1 MLSILLQT
9 ENLNNLTESVNKVTD
24 SSIRIAQAANDF
36 GALRVAFGVFMI
48 FIIIIVIL
56 FIWQIFVLSGKLN
69 TIYGAAVKTT
79 EYFETSAEGDIGPS
93 QAQVIVRRNFNS
105 WSQAIKYYI
114 LRIRLENHIDDKDK
128 IKVKI
133 DRLVR
138 NEFSELTT
146 YLSNF
151 KCNKKVLSFI
161 VEDDDIQMIED
172 FIFEQVYIPKNDFT
186 ISNMDQSTSIFI
198 NGLKLSYIK
207 KIPQWE
213 NW

>member
-105 WSQAIKYYI
+105 LSQAIKYYI
-114 LRIRLENHIDDKDK
+114 LRIRLENHIDDKNK
-128 IKVKI
+128 VKVKI

-151 KCNKKVLSFI
+151 KCNEKVLSFI
-161 VEDDDIQMIED
+161 VEDDDIQMVED

-207 KIPQWE
+207 KIPQ
-213 NW
+213 

>member
-1 MLSILLQT
+1 MLSILFQT

-79 EYFETSAEGDIGPS
+79 EYFETSAEGDVGPS

-105 WSQAIKYYI
+105 LSQATKYYI
-114 LRIRLENHIDDKDK
+114 LRIRLENHIDDKNK

-151 KCNKKVLSFI
+151 KCNEKVLSFI
-161 VEDDDIQMIED
+161 VEDDDIQMVED

-207 KIPQWE
+207 KIPQ
-213 NW
+213 

>member
-79 EYFETSAEGDIGPS
+79 EYFETSAEGDIGSS
-93 QAQVIVRRNFNS
+93 QAQIIVRRNFNS
-105 WSQAIKYYI
+105 LSQAIKYYI
-114 LRIRLENHIDDKDK
+114 LRIRLENHIDDKNK

-207 KIPQWE
+207 KIPQ
-213 NW
+213 

>member
-79 EYFETSAEGDIGPS
+79 EYFETSAKGDIGPS

-105 WSQAIKYYI
+105 LSQAIKYYI
-114 LRIRLENHIDDKDK
+114 LRIRLENHIDDKNK

-151 KCNKKVLSFI
+151 KCNEKVLSFI
-161 VEDDDIQMIED
+161 VEDDDIQMVED

-207 KIPQWE
+207 KIPQ
-213 NW
+213 

>member
-36 GALRVAFGVFMI
+36 GALRVAFGVFMV

-69 TIYGAAVKTT
+69 TIYGAAIKTT

-105 WSQAIKYYI
+105 LSQAIKYYI
-114 LRIRLENHIDDKDK
+114 LRIRLENHIDDRDRVK
-128 IKVKI
+128 IKI

-151 KCNKKVLSFI
+151 KCNERVLSFI
-161 VEDDDIQMIED
+161 VEDDDIQMLED
-172 FIFEQVYIPKNDFT
+172 FILEQVYIPKDDFT

-207 KIPQWE
+207 KIPQ
-213 NW
+213 

>member
-105 WSQAIKYYI
+105 LSQAIKYYI
-114 LRIRLENHIDDKDK
+114 LRIRLENHIDDKNK

-161 VEDDDIQMIED
+161 VEDDDIQMVED

-198 NGLKLSYIK
+198 NGLKFSYIK
-207 KIPQWE
+207 KIPQ
-213 NW
+213 

>member
-105 WSQAIKYYI
+105 LSQAIKYYI

-151 KCNKKVLSFI
+151 KCNKRVLSFI

-207 KIPQWE
+207 KIPQ
-213 NW
+213 

>member
-69 TIYGAAVKTT
+69 TIYGAAIKTT
-79 EYFETSAEGDIGPS
+79 EYFETSVEGDIGPS
-93 QAQVIVRRNFNS
+93 QAHVIVRRNFNS
-105 WSQAIKYYI
+105 LSQAIKYYI
-114 LRIRLENHIDDKDK
+114 LRIRLENHIDDRDRIK
-128 IKVKI
+128 IKI

-151 KCNKKVLSFI
+151 KCNERVLSFI
-161 VEDDDIQMIED
+161 VEDDDIQMVED
-172 FIFEQVYIPKNDFT
+172 FILEQVYIPKDDFT

-207 KIPQWE
+207 KIPQ
-213 NW
+213 

>member
-105 WSQAIKYYI
+105 LSQAIKYYI
-114 LRIRLENHIDDKDK
+114 LRIRLENHIDDKNK

-161 VEDDDIQMIED
+161 VEDDDIQMVED
-172 FIFEQVYIPKNDFT
+172 FIFEQIYIPKNDFT

-207 KIPQWE
+207 KIPQ
-213 NW
+213 

>member
-9 ENLNNLTESVNKVTD
+9 ENLNDLTESVNKVTD

-105 WSQAIKYYI
+105 LSQAIKYYI

-207 KIPQWE
+207 KIPQ
-213 NW
+213 

>member
-56 FIWQIFVLSGKLN
+56 FIWQIFVLFGKLN

-79 EYFETSAEGDIGPS
+79 EYFETSAEGDVGPS

-105 WSQAIKYYI
+105 LSQAIKYYI
-114 LRIRLENHIDDKDK
+114 LRIRLENHIDDKNK

-133 DRLVR
+133 DRLVK

-151 KCNKKVLSFI
+151 KCNEKVLSFI
-161 VEDDDIQMIED
+161 VEDDDIQMVED

-186 ISNMDQSTSIFI
+186 ISNMDQSTDRKSVV
-198 NGLKLSYIK
+198 
-207 KIPQWE
+207 
-213 NW
+213 

>member
-69 TIYGAAVKTT
+69 TIYGAAIKTT

-93 QAQVIVRRNFNS
+93 QVQVIVRRNFNS
-105 WSQAIKYYI
+105 LSQAIKYYI
-114 LRIRLENHIDDKDK
+114 LRIRLENHIDDKNK

-133 DRLVR
+133 DMLVR

-161 VEDDDIQMIED
+161 VEDDDIQMVED

-207 KIPQWE
+207 KIPQ
-213 NW
+213 

>member
-79 EYFETSAEGDIGPS
+79 EYFETSVEGDIGPS

-105 WSQAIKYYI
+105 LSQAIKYYI

-207 KIPQWE
+207 KIPQ
-213 NW
+213 

>member
-69 TIYGAAVKTT
+69 TIYGAAVKTI

-105 WSQAIKYYI
+105 LSQAIKYYI
-114 LRIRLENHIDDKDK
+114 LRIRLENHIDDKNK

-161 VEDDDIQMIED
+161 VEDDDIQMVED

-207 KIPQWE
+207 KIPQ
-213 NW
+213 

>member
-105 WSQAIKYYI
+105 LSQAIKYYI
-114 LRIRLENHIDDKDK
+114 LRIRLENHIDDKNK

-151 KCNKKVLSFI
+151 KCNKKVLSFM
-161 VEDDDIQMIED
+161 VEDDDIQMVED

-207 KIPQWE
+207 KIPQ
-213 NW
+213 

>member
-1 MLSILLQT
+1 MLSILLRT

-79 EYFETSAEGDIGPS
+79 EYFETSVEGDIGPS

-105 WSQAIKYYI
+105 LSQAIKYYI
-114 LRIRLENHIDDKDK
+114 LRIRLENHIDDKNK

-207 KIPQWE
+207 KIPQ
-213 NW
+213 

>member
-105 WSQAIKYYI
+105 LSQAIKYYI
-114 LRIRLENHIDDKDK
+114 LRIRLENHIDDKNK

-151 KCNKKVLSFI
+151 KCNEKVLSFK
-161 VEDDDIQMIED
+161 VEDDDIQMVED

-207 KIPQWE
+207 KIPQ
-213 NW
+213 

>member
-93 QAQVIVRRNFNS
+93 QAQIIVRRNFNS
-105 WSQAIKYYI
+105 LSQAIKYYI
-114 LRIRLENHIDDKDK
+114 LRIRLENHIDNKDK

-207 KIPQWE
+207 KIPQ
-213 NW
+213 

>member
-105 WSQAIKYYI
+105 LSQAIKYYI

-133 DRLVR
+133 NRLVK

-186 ISNMDQSTSIFI
+186 ISNMDQSASIFI

-207 KIPQWE
+207 KIPQ
-213 NW
+213 

>member
-56 FIWQIFVLSGKLN
+56 FIWQIFVLFGKLN
-69 TIYGAAVKTT
+69 IIYGAAVKTT

-105 WSQAIKYYI
+105 LSQAIKYYI
-114 LRIRLENHIDDKDK
+114 LRIRLENHIGDKNK

-207 KIPQWE
+207 KIPQ
-213 NW
+213 

>member
-56 FIWQIFVLSGKLN
+56 FIWQIFVLYGKLN

-105 WSQAIKYYI
+105 LSQAIKYYI

-161 VEDDDIQMIED
+161 IEDDDIQMIED

-207 KIPQWE
+207 KIPQ
-213 NW
+213 

>member
-9 ENLNNLTESVNKVTD
+9 ENLNNLTESVNKATD

-69 TIYGAAVKTT
+69 TIYGAAIKTT
-79 EYFETSAEGDIGPS
+79 EYFETSVEGDIGPS

-105 WSQAIKYYI
+105 LSQAIKYYI
-114 LRIRLENHIDDKDK
+114 LRIRLENHIDDRDRIK
-128 IKVKI
+128 IKI

-151 KCNKKVLSFI
+151 KCNKRVLSFI
-161 VEDDDIQMIED
+161 VEDDDIQMVED
-172 FIFEQVYIPKNDFT
+172 FILEQVYIPKDDFT

-207 KIPQWE
+207 KIPQ
-213 NW
+213 

>member
-105 WSQAIKYYI
+105 LSQAIKYYI
-114 LRIRLENHIDDKDK
+114 LRIRLENHIDDKEDK

-207 KIPQWE
+207 KIPQ
-213 NW
+213 

>member
-1 MLSILLQT
+1 MLSILFQT

-105 WSQAIKYYI
+105 LSQAIKYYI

-207 KIPQWE
+207 KIPQ
-213 NW
+213 

>member
-9 ENLNNLTESVNKVTD
+9 ENFNNLTESVNKVTD
-24 SSIRIAQAANDF
+24 SSIRIAQAVNDF

-69 TIYGAAVKTT
+69 TIYGAAIKTT

-93 QAQVIVRRNFNS
+93 KAQVIVRRNFNS
-105 WSQAIKYYI
+105 LSQAIKYYI
-114 LRIRLENHIDDKDK
+114 LRIRLENHIDDRDRIK
-128 IKVKI
+128 IKI

-151 KCNKKVLSFI
+151 KCNERVLSFI
-161 VEDDDIQMIED
+161 VEDDDIQMVED
-172 FIFEQVYIPKNDFT
+172 FILEQVYIPKDDFT

-198 NGLKLSYIK
+198 NGLKFSYIK
-207 KIPQWE
+207 KIPQ
-213 NW
+213 

>member
-56 FIWQIFVLSGKLN
+56 FIWQIFVLFGKLN
-69 TIYGAAVKTT
+69 IIYGAAVKTT

-105 WSQAIKYYI
+105 LSQAIKYYI
-114 LRIRLENHIDDKDK
+114 LRIRLENHIDDKNK

-133 DRLVR
+133 GRLVR

-161 VEDDDIQMIED
+161 IEDDDIQIVED

-198 NGLKLSYIK
+198 NGLKFSYIK
-207 KIPQWE
+207 KIPQ
-213 NW
+213 

>member
-24 SSIRIAQAANDF
+24 SSIRIAQAADDF

-105 WSQAIKYYI
+105 LSQAIKYYI
-114 LRIRLENHIDDKDK
+114 LRIRLENHIDDKNK

-151 KCNKKVLSFI
+151 KCNEKVLSFI

-207 KIPQWE
+207 KIPQ
-213 NW
+213 

>member
-36 GALRVAFGVFMI
+36 GALRVTFGVFMI

-56 FIWQIFVLSGKLN
+56 FVWQIFVLFGKLN

-105 WSQAIKYYI
+105 LSQAIKYYI

-207 KIPQWE
+207 KIPQ
-213 NW
+213 

>member
-69 TIYGAAVKTT
+69 IIYGAAVKTT

-105 WSQAIKYYI
+105 LSQAIKYYI
-114 LRIRLENHIDDKDK
+114 LRIRLENHIDDKNK

-151 KCNKKVLSFI
+151 KCNKKVLNFI
-161 VEDDDIQMIED
+161 VEEDDIQMVED

-207 KIPQWE
+207 KIPQ
-213 NW
+213 

>member
-56 FIWQIFVLSGKLN
+56 FVWQIFVLSGKLN

-79 EYFETSAEGDIGPS
+79 EYFETSVEGDIGPS

-105 WSQAIKYYI
+105 LSQAIKYYI

-133 DRLVR
+133 NRLVR

-207 KIPQWE
+207 KIPQ
-213 NW
+213 

>member
-93 QAQVIVRRNFNS
+93 QAQIIVRRNFNS
-105 WSQAIKYYI
+105 LSQAIKYYI
-114 LRIRLENHIDDKDK
+114 LRIRLENHIDDKNK

-151 KCNKKVLSFI
+151 KCNEKVLSFI
-161 VEDDDIQMIED
+161 VEDDDIQMVED

-207 KIPQWE
+207 KIPQ
-213 NW
+213 

>member
-105 WSQAIKYYI
+105 LSQAIKYYI
-114 LRIRLENHIDDKDK
+114 LRIRLENHIDDKNK

-151 KCNKKVLSFI
+151 TCNKKVLSFI

-207 KIPQWE
+207 KIPQ
-213 NW
+213 

>member
-93 QAQVIVRRNFNS
+93 QAQIIVRRNFNS
-105 WSQAIKYYI
+105 LSQAIKYYI

-133 DRLVR
+133 GRLVR

-198 NGLKLSYIK
+198 NGLKLLYIK
-207 KIPQWE
+207 KIPQ
-213 NW
+213 

>member
-9 ENLNNLTESVNKVTD
+9 EDLNNLTESVNKVTD

-105 WSQAIKYYI
+105 LSQAIKYYI
-114 LRIRLENHIDDKDK
+114 LRIRLENHIDDKNK

-207 KIPQWE
+207 KIPQ
-213 NW
+213 

>member
-105 WSQAIKYYI
+105 LSQAIKYYI
-114 LRIRLENHIDDKDK
+114 LRIRLENHIDDKNK

-151 KCNKKVLSFI
+151 RCNEKVLSFI
-161 VEDDDIQMIED
+161 VEDDDIQMVED

-207 KIPQWE
+207 KIPQ
-213 NW
+213 

>member
-79 EYFETSAEGDIGPS
+79 EYFENSAEGDIGPS

-105 WSQAIKYYI
+105 LSQAIKYYI

-207 KIPQWE
+207 KIPQ
-213 NW
+213 

>member
-105 WSQAIKYYI
+105 LSQAIKYYI

-138 NEFSELTT
+138 NEFSELIT

-207 KIPQWE
+207 KIPQ
-213 NW
+213 

>member
-105 WSQAIKYYI
+105 LSQAIKYYI

-133 DRLVR
+133 DMLVR

-207 KIPQWE
+207 KIPQ
-213 NW
+213 

>member
-105 WSQAIKYYI
+105 LSQAIKYYI

-138 NEFSELTT
+138 NEFSELTA

-151 KCNKKVLSFI
+151 KCNEKVLSFK
-161 VEDDDIQMIED
+161 VEDDDIQMVED

-207 KIPQWE
+207 KIPQ
-213 NW
+213 

>member
-1 MLSILLQT
+1 MLSTLLQT

-105 WSQAIKYYI
+105 LSQAIKYYI

-207 KIPQWE
+207 KIPQ
-213 NW
+213 